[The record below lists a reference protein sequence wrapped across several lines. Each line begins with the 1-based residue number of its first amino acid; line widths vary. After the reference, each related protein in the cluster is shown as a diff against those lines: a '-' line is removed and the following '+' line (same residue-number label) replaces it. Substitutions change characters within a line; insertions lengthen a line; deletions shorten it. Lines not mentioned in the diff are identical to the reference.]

1 MAKIRCSNCE
11 KAIKKRIQDGTILI
25 ENECNATGEF
35 ISSGTRS
42 RPKTD
47 PYYQPRKCDEF
58 LPRLE
63 YSQQFRTIFDQVI
76 KGLAVGKEVKNIL
89 K

>member
-11 KAIKKRIQDGTILI
+11 KSVKLRKTDGYIV
-25 ENECNATGEF
+25 EESRCKATGEP
-35 ISSGTRS
+35 IPQSDET
-42 RPKTD
+42 
-47 PYYQPRKCDEF
+47 YYKIRKCDEF

-63 YSQQFRTIFDQVI
+63 YSKQFRTLFD
-76 KGLAVGKEVKNIL
+76 KTMKYLAAGKEIKDII

>member
-11 KAIKKRIQDGTILI
+11 KSVKLRNPDGFVVEEDMCKTI
-25 ENECNATGEF
+25 GEPIHGNDF
-35 ISSGTRS
+35 FKI
-42 RPKTD
+42 
-47 PYYQPRKCDEF
+47 RKCDEF

-63 YSQQFRTIFDQVI
+63 YSRQFRTLFDKVMR
-76 KGLAVGKEVKNIL
+76 GLAAGKEIKDII